1 MHIVIMPKSFPQ
13 YEAVSIDSR
22 SKSQLQFVDH
32 KFTAIP
38 LIFLGLRIWSVIIS
52 VVLEYLHVD
61 EQHIPALVGHILI
74 YLSVSSGNAELNF
87 NL

>member
-1 MHIVIMPKSFPQ
+1 MHIVILPKSFPQ
-13 YEAVSIDSR
+13 YEAVRIDGR
-22 SKSQLQFVDH
+22 FKSHLQFVDH

-61 EQHIPALVGHILI
+61 EQYIPALVVHIFI
-74 YLSVSSGNAELNF
+74 YLSVSSSNADLNF